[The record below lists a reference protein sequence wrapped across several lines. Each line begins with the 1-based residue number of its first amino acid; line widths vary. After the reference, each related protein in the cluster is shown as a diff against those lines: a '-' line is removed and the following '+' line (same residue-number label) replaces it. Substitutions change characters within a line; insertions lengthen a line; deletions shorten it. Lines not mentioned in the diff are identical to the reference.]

1 MTRAL
6 WLSMRAEK
14 LEDLLIYTK
23 ALEGIDAVSPLL
35 KRPKMIRDFDLHEQ
49 LSEST
54 AKIPGHIGE
63 GFRQGT
69 DRHFAHYLV
78 IARGSALET
87 RGHLAA
93 ARRKEDISREEEIAL
108 SGLYQ
113 DLADML
119 SAFIVYLRRSDRR
132 NRW

>member
-1 MTRAL
+1 MARARGIG
-6 WLSMRAEK
+6 MRARN
-14 LEDLLIYTK
+14 LEDLLIYRK

-35 KRPKMIRDFDLHEQ
+35 KRQKLIRDFDLHKQ
-49 LSEST
+49 LSES
-54 AKIPGHIGE
+54 AGKIPGHIGE
-63 GFRQGT
+63 GFGQGT

-87 RGHLAA
+87 RGHLAT
-93 ARRKEDISREEEIAL
+93 ARQREIISRDEEIAV

-119 SAFIVYLRRSDRR
+119 SAFIVYLRRSDRKQR
-132 NRW
+132 

>member
-1 MTRAL
+1 
-6 WLSMRAEK
+6 MRAKK
-14 LEDLLIYTK
+14 LEDLLIYRK

-35 KRPKMIRDFDLHEQ
+35 KRPQLIRDFDLHKQ
-49 LSEST
+49 LSESCG
-54 AKIPGHIGE
+54 KIPGHIGE
-63 GFRQGT
+63 GFGQGT

-93 ARRKEDISREEEIAL
+93 ARQRQHISGDEEIAV

-119 SAFIVYLRRSDRR
+119 SGFIAYLRRSDRK